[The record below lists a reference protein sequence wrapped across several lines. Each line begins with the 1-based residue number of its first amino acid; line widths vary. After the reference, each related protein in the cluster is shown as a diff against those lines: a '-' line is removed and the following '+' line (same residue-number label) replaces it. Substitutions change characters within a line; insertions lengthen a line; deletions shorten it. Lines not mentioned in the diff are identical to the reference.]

1 MQSFHAPSPI
11 GKLALAVVTAP
22 ERASHSALIASPQS
36 QALGGSQIMTGIRE
50 DAMRTLL
57 QTGADAGVKIIAT
70 RPEADTERLLGQAW
84 PFPSPFRVSVRTVSV
99 SEGVDRVEAR
109 ARRSLERLGLPR
121 GEVLLISNAA
131 DLAGAEGRALWD
143 RLKALKDRGLYRRI
157 GFCAT
162 MEDGPAL
169 LARRFQPDVVQ
180 IPCNVLDQR
189 PVTEGVLNDLAA
201 QGVEVHIASVF
212 ARGLLFAS
220 RESLPPHLAAHG
232 VALSRSRRRLA
243 EARVDPMQ
251 AALAFALGL
260 PPAAAVI
267 ASVAS
272 AAELRAIVAAA
283 HAPRPDLDWEALALE
298 EPAALAVGPRIAVS
312 NAA

>member
-1 MQSFHAPSPI
+1 VKPLSAQSPA
-11 GKLALAVVTAP
+11 GKLALAVITEPERTAP
-22 ERASHSALIASPQS
+22 APVGAGE
-36 QALGGSQIMTGIRE
+36 E
-50 DAMRTLL
+50 AMRFLL
-57 QTGADAGVKIIAT
+57 QTAADAGVHLIAT
-70 RPEADTERLLGQAW
+70 RPDRDGERLLGQAW
-84 PFPSPFRVSVRTVSV
+84 PFPSPFRVTVRTVPL

-121 GEVLLISNAA
+121 GDVLLVSHAS

-143 RLKALKDRGLYRRI
+143 KLRGLKDRGLFRRI

-162 MEDGPAL
+162 MEDSPAL
-169 LARRFQPDVVQ
+169 LARRYQPDVVQ
-180 IPCNVLDQR
+180 IPCNLLDQR
-189 PVTEGVLNDLAA
+189 PVTEGVISDLAA
-201 QGVEVHIASVF
+201 AGVDVHVSSVF

-220 RESLPPHLAAHG
+220 SESLPPHLAAHG
-232 VALSRSRRRLA
+232 LALSRTRRRLA

-272 AAELRAIVAAA
+272 AAELRAILAAA
-283 HAPRPDLDWEALALE
+283 HAPRPDLDWGAMALT
-298 EPAALAVGPRIAVS
+298 EPSAFTATPRLVVS